1 MSSHRPLGMRPI
13 YLTTDAHAQVTL
25 PTEKLVLALLVV
37 GTIPE
42 IQDGL
47 LADGLSIMLARYL
60 ILMMLEIA
68 FLAEICLL
76 GQAEVG
82 RHHVRTFL
90 TDYFLK

>member
-1 MSSHRPLGMRPI
+1 MPSHRPLGMRPI
-13 YLTTDAHAQVTL
+13 YLTTDAHAQITL
-25 PTEKLVLALLVV
+25 PTEKLVLALFVI

-47 LADGLSIMLARYL
+47 LADGLSIVLARYL
-60 ILMMLEIA
+60 IFVMLEIA

-82 RHHVRTFL
+82 RHHVRTL
-90 TDYFLK
+90 LADYFLK

>member
-1 MSSHRPLGMRPI
+1 MPSHRPIRMRPV
-13 YLTTDAHAQVTL
+13 YLTTDAHAQITIA
-25 PTEKLVLALLVV
+25 TEKLVLALLVV

-47 LADGLSIMLARYL
+47 LADGLSIVLARYL
-60 ILMMLEIA
+60 ILVMLEIA

-82 RHHVRTFL
+82 RHHVRTL
-90 TDYFLK
+90 LADYFLK